1 MAGTVTVAGKKIKE
15 LDLADVLNDA
25 DDVVIED
32 STPKTK
38 RVTLEKLYAWMLEKV
53 KVDMEPMIP
62 NIQKGY
68 VKINTV
74 HNSNG
79 SVTVTFSEKFLKT
92 PHVVIS
98 MDTSNET
105 TRNVFVYTKSIT
117 ESGITIGW
125 NNTNTE
131 SSGVDF
137 APTIYWI
144 AIE

>member
-1 MAGTVTVAGKKIKE
+1 MATVAGKKIKD
-15 LDLADVLNDA
+15 LSLADTLSDTDELVVEDA
-25 DDVVIED
+25 
-32 STPKTK
+32 TPKTK
-38 RVTLEKLYAWMLEKV
+38 RTTLQKLYAWMLGKF
-53 KVDMEPMIP
+53 KVDVKPMIP
-62 NIQKGY
+62 NIQKGS
-68 VKINTV
+68 VQINTT

-79 SVTVTFSEKFLKT
+79 SVTVSFPEKFSKA

-98 MDTSNET
+98 MNTSNET

>member
-1 MAGTVTVAGKKIKE
+1 MAGTVTVSGKKIKE

-25 DDVVIED
+25 DEVVVED

-38 RVTLEKLYAWMLEKV
+38 RTTLQKLYAWMLEKF
-53 KVDMEPMIP
+53 KVDVKPMIP
-62 NIQKGY
+62 NIQKGS
-68 VKINTV
+68 VQINTT
-74 HNSNG
+74 HDSNG
-79 SVTVTFSEKFLKT
+79 RVAVSFPEKFSKA

-98 MDTSNET
+98 MNTSNET

-117 ESGITIGW
+117 ESGFTIGW

>member
-25 DDVVIED
+25 DEVVIED

-38 RVTLEKLYAWMLEKV
+38 RTTLQKLYEWMLEKV
-53 KVDMEPMIP
+53 KVDVEPMIP
-62 NIQKGY
+62 NIQKGS
-68 VKINTV
+68 VQINTT

-79 SVTVTFSEKFLKT
+79 RVTVSFPEKFSKA

-98 MDTSNET
+98 MNTSNET

-117 ESGITIGW
+117 ESGVTIGW

>member
-1 MAGTVTVAGKKIKE
+1 MAETVAVAGKKIKE
-15 LDLADVLNDA
+15 LDLADALNDA

-38 RVTLEKLYAWMLEKV
+38 RTTLQKLYAWMLEKF
-53 KVDMEPMIP
+53 KVDVKPMIP

-68 VKINTV
+68 VKINTT
-74 HNSNG
+74 HGSNG
-79 SVTVTFSEKFLKT
+79 NVTVTFPEKFSKA

-98 MDTSNET
+98 MNTSNET

-117 ESGITIGW
+117 ESGVTIGW

-137 APTIYWI
+137 APTVYWI